1 MSAPAGDPHAVPPLR
16 DSGYALRLF
25 ALGMPL
31 GFAWLYDA
39 MSAADRTRVY
49 TAIDAW
55 VDAYESGG
63 FGRDHPQGNYF
74 AGYYATKAVAA
85 LATEGDDPRAA
96 AQWTDFLNRV
106 HGQAVQPDYAANP
119 VGGGWPG
126 GPNYGPPATFHMGL
140 PLLAAQTPQGVELL
154 DPA

>member
-16 DSGYALRLF
+16 DSGYGIRFFGLGL
-25 ALGMPL
+25 ALG
-31 GFAWLYDA
+31 FDWLYDA
-39 MSAADRTRVY
+39 MSAADRIRVY

-106 HGQAVQPDYAANP
+106 HGQAGQPDYPAHP
-119 VGGGWPG
+119 LGGGRAG
-126 GPNYGPPATFHMGL
+126 GPKYRPPATVNTVL
-140 PLLAAQTPQGVELL
+140 ARLAAQTPQGVGLVHA
-154 DPA
+154 P